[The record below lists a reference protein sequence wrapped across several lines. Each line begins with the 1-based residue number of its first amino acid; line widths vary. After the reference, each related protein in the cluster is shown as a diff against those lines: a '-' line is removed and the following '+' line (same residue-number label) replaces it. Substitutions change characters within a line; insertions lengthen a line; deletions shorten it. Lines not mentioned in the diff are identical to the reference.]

1 MNDWWTNQDAGLI
14 GAIGGSAIGVLGGLF
29 GSVVGICAPK
39 GIARGPVLGGQLAMA
54 AFGVALLIAGV
65 VAIVQHQPVHV
76 WLPLVLGGSLL
87 AGLMGGLYPVVRMR
101 YAQAEARRMD
111 AEALRRG

>member
-1 MNDWWTNQDAGLI
+1 MNDWWTNQDAALI

-29 GSVVGICAPK
+29 GTIVGICAPK
-39 GIARGPVLGGQLAMA
+39 GIARGPVLASQLVMA
-54 AFGVALLIAGV
+54 ALGAGFLLAGIVAL
-65 VAIVQHQPVHV
+65 VQQQSAHV
-76 WLPLVLGGSLL
+76 WLPLLLGGSLL
-87 AGLMGGLYPVVRMR
+87 DVLMLGLYPVVRMR